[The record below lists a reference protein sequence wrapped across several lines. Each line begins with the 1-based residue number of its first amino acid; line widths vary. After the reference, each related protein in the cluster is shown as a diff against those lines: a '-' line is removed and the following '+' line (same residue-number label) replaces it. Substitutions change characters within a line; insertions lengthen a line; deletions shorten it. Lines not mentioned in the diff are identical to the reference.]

1 MLGARPG
8 ASWIKVNPDKSWDR
22 LGSNIW
28 ARTNHESLSY
38 PTRGVVHVLE
48 SGENKGIEIKDCQE
62 TMCGQL
68 VLLPCLYQLVRHQNP
83 RETQTLGEGILDS

>member
-8 ASWIKVNPDKSWDR
+8 ASWIKVNPDKSWNR
-22 LGSNIW
+22 LRSNIW

-68 VLLPCLYQLVRHQNP
+68 ALLPCLYQLVRHQNP
-83 RETQTLGEGILDS
+83 RETQALGEGILDS